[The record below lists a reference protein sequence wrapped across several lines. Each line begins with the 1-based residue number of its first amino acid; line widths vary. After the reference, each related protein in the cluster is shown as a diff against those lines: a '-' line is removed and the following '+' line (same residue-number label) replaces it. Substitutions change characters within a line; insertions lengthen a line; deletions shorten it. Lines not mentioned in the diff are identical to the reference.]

1 MMKKLVSVIGA
12 LIVSGGLVA
21 CAPTESVEST
31 SDSVVLNAD
40 DNRDVDE
47 PREIELGGRVLD
59 VYLLDSDVKNDGYV
73 YEYVLELHDGVQVR
87 CVDFVHVWNRIG
99 AGAGGNSCDWA
110 GLAAKQVRPEGETVE
125 GAPVTVT
132 ETSTVNN
139 PEPGR
144 E

>member
-12 LIVSGGLVA
+12 FIVAGGLVA

-40 DNRDVDE
+40 DSRDVNE
-47 PREIELGGRVLD
+47 PREIGLGGRVLD
-59 VYLLDSDVKNDGYV
+59 VYRLDSDVKDDGYV

-87 CVDFVHVWNRIG
+87 CVNFIHLWNRAG
-99 AGAGGNSCDWA
+99 AGAGGTSCDWA
-110 GLAAKQVRPEGETVE
+110 GLAAKQIRPEGETVE

-139 PEPGR
+139 PEPGK

>member
-1 MMKKLVSVIGA
+1 MVKRLVSVIGA
-12 LIVSGGLVA
+12 FIVAGGLVA
-21 CAPTESVEST
+21 CAPTENAESM
-31 SDSVVLNAD
+31 SDSVVLDAND
-40 DNRDVDE
+40 SRDVNE
-47 PREIELGGRVLD
+47 PREIDLGGRVLD
-59 VYLLDSDVKNDGYV
+59 VYRLDSDDKDGGYV

-87 CVDFVHVWNRIG
+87 CVNFIHLWNYIG

-110 GLAAKQVRPEGETVE
+110 GVAAKQERIE